1 MLQLDDFP
9 QTTELLTEV
18 LYTVNHTQPTIN
30 K

>member
-1 MLQLDDFP
+1 MLQLDNFP

-18 LYTVNHTQPTIN
+18 LYTINHTQAKIN

>member
-1 MLQLDDFP
+1 MMLQLNDFP

-18 LYTVNHTQPTIN
+18 LYTINHIQATI